1 MTYLKSKNKFS
12 NPVKELSNVFNYI
25 QIISVGNRIKILHLK
40 SFDTLHRCIVIE
52 SETLEEL
59 HAEFGKCFEIGLLY
73 LPRARKISLETS
85 IWAGC
90 FYHAQNGELKKIV
103 SQVSNRVNLILP
115 LPTKWDFLD

>member
-1 MTYLKSKNKFS
+1 MFFYYRL
-12 NPVKELSNVFNYI
+12 
-25 QIISVGNRIKILHLK
+25 IISVGNRIKILHLK

-103 SQVSNRVNLILP
+103 SQVSNRVNSILP
-115 LPTKWDFLD
+115 LPSKGDFLDSTY